1 MPGCLRPNSAT
12 SSLESV
18 ANSLALHRAA
28 MRPDLMH
35 TNWSATWEESVE
47 PMLRDDDARRLLPS
61 GASQDFRDEPF
72 RTRPVQIRTWASS
85 STRILGRHAIAAA
98 SATRCFCPLDSSVS
112 FSVRRPSTPQ
122 RFAASRT
129 LSTVVEGSIP
139 RFSREKAISSA
150 TVPMKNWLLGSCMT
164 TPMLSVRCRGELSST
179 SPAPPTRTA
188 PFRSPGKKVPARPSI
203 KRRTV
208 DLPSPDRP
216 QRIVHVPAGISSFT
230 PRTQLS

>member
-35 TNWSATWEESVE
+35 TNWSATGRNRWSRCSEATIATPSSFRRARIPTSPSE
-47 PMLRDDDARRLLPS
+47 PALSRFDV
-61 GASQDFRDEPF
+61 G
-72 RTRPVQIRTWASS
+72 SS

-164 TPMLSVRCRGELSST
+164 TPMLSVRCRGEMSST
-179 SPAPPTRTA
+179 SAPPTRTA

-216 QRIVHVPAGISSFT
+216 QRTVHVPAGISSFT